1 MSSVVQHRH
10 SSIHSFFFFCCTRP
24 FIGNNLWSVLR
35 WPIKDRGQSASSN
48 QLSRYTRSPAL
59 RYSIN
64 LAGRQR
70 KINCRESSGC
80 PIVRAGP
87 GSVISA
93 NMVEAFCATWKLVD
107 SKNFDDYMKALGEH
121 VYLFFSPLNYNCL
134 GVFLQQAAHF
144 CLWDCAFLFNFFAN

>member
-1 MSSVVQHRH
+1 MLYSTG
-10 SSIHSFFFFCCTRP
+10 TRP
-24 FIGNNLWSVLR
+24 VIKNNLWSVLR

-48 QLSRYTRSPAL
+48 QLSRCTRSPAL

-121 VYLFFSPLNYNCL
+121 VNFFFSALNYNFIFFWGGGGCNRL
-134 GVFLQQAAHF
+134 HISAYLIFL
-144 CLWDCAFLFNFFAN
+144 LINKVTS